1 MLLTQT
7 KRRPLRER
15 YASHSN
21 KKKAAERERGMPVTL
36 NKRKELN
43 ERGTIGAAL

>member
-1 MLLTQT
+1 M

-15 YASHSN
+15 DMTLTQM
-21 KKKAAERERGMPVTL
+21 KRRLLREIEVVPLTL
-36 NKRKELN
+36 NKGRELN